1 LLENGL
7 ERHRGVTSARA
18 NTTTGNITVLFDPA
32 TDLEILLQHAAAV
45 LRGEIAP
52 ISRRPEDHHEWHRLT
67 AQEVATHLKTSAA
80 TGLSNREAQERLSG
94 FGPNELKPIARR
106 STAGII
112 ADQFSTIPVA
122 VLAGAVAVSVVT
134 GALVD
139 AAAIAAV
146 LALNGA
152 IGFVTESRADATIR
166 SLSASGP
173 HKVEVLRE
181 GEARQVPSTAVVPGD
196 VLLLRR
202 GTLIAADARII
213 SQRGL
218 LRRAFHPRPPRSGS
232 STSWGRGW
240 LG

>member
-1 LLENGL
+1 MGSDSRATFASESTGRSGIPVVLRPLHTCVPGRARIHVAGLQGSATLARLLENGL

-67 AQEVATHLKTSAA
+67 AEEVATQLKTSAA

-139 AAAIAAV
+139 A
-146 LALNGA
+146 
-152 IGFVTESRADATIR
+152 
-166 SLSASGP
+166 
-173 HKVEVLRE
+173 
-181 GEARQVPSTAVVPGD
+181 
-196 VLLLRR
+196 
-202 GTLIAADARII
+202 
-213 SQRGL
+213 
-218 LRRAFHPRPPRSGS
+218 
-232 STSWGRGW
+232 
-240 LG
+240 